1 MMVFL
6 HFDVTAV
13 VTFHT
18 LIFNMISNIFHFIF
32 KAYKAFGGEKFME
45 PHIVL
50 SMCFRNVGKV
60 KILKINIISNNNI
73 CNCYA

>member
-1 MMVFL
+1 MVFL

-32 KAYKAFGGEKFME
+32 KAYKALILGARNSSNHIQSFQYEILVKLKLFKIAFM
-45 PHIVL
+45 
-50 SMCFRNVGKV
+50 SND
-60 KILKINIISNNNI
+60 NISK
-73 CNCYA
+73 